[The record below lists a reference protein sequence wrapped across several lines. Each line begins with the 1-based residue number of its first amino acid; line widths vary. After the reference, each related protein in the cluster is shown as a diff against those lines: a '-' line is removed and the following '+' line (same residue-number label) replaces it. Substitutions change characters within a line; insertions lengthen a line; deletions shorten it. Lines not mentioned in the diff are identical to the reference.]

1 MTEIATFALFE
12 YKNKRFMYAAA
23 RFFEMKETKL
33 EKSEIQ
39 NER

>member
-12 YKNKRFMYAAA
+12 YKNKRFIYAAA
-23 RFFEMKETKL
+23 RFFWNEGNKVG
-33 EKSEIQ
+33 KSEIQ